1 MVPVLSTRAQAT
13 RRRLLAFLE
22 KLAGAAELEHPV
34 AVSAEQVSAQRL
46 AGHTLRNMACTV
58 ESTCL

>member
-1 MVPVLSTRAQAT
+1 MHSLLRRAVLSACAQAT

-34 AVSAEQVSAQRL
+34 AVSAEQVST
-46 AGHTLRNMACTV
+46 AGHKLGNLA
-58 ESTCL
+58 